1 MKPPGSAPSPFETAM
16 TTIKLRLLAG
26 LLVAAGLLSA
36 CSGDDPA
43 ALLASAKQYIAAKDY
58 KAAQIQLKN
67 ALQKQPESAETRFLL
82 GKVFLDV
89 GDPSSAA
96 VELEKARALN
106 HPAAQVVPPLA
117 RAMLMQGQRKKL
129 VEQFASTSL
138 RDAAADADLQTTL
151 AIAHASLGDSAQA
164 NAALERALQF
174 SPNNEAALLFQAR
187 LKAGAGDATGAK
199 ALIDRVLVSNPAN
212 DDALVLQG
220 HLLLSGAVDRTQAL
234 AAYRSAL
241 AANSQNLAAHSAAIG
256 ILLTQQDPDGAQAQL
271 DALKKVAPSHP
282 QTVYYEAQ
290 LALYRRDLVKA
301 GTLGAQL
308 LKAGP
313 DNVRTLQLMG
323 TVELQKGALVQAE
336 THLSRALQLAPQ
348 MVAVRQLLAQT
359 YIQQRLGDR
368 AYATIAPLA
377 EQPDAAG
384 HVLSLAAQAQLL
396 RGDNAKA
403 EALFERAVKAN
414 PEDMRSRTALALTE
428 IERGQPAQ
436 GVDELVQIASK
447 DPGTTADIALISTL
461 VRRRDYDGALKA
473 IEALEKKP
481 AADKALAATLR
492 ARVHLVR
499 GDRNAARQHFDRAVA
514 INATYYPAIAALAAL
529 DVDAKQPDAAK
540 KRLEALLK
548 IQPQHQQGLLTLA
561 TLKARTGSPR
571 EEVLTL
577 LNQAVQ
583 AHSGALAPRQA
594 LIDYYLR
601 EKDYKAALTAA
612 QNASAALPDDIA
624 LLDALGRVQ
633 LAANEHNQA
642 LATFNKL
649 ANLQPKSPQGPL
661 RIADVHL
668 AMKNNEAALQSLKRA
683 LSIQPDLLQAQRGVI
698 ALELAA
704 KRPKEAMAAARE
716 VQKQR
721 NDDAVGYALEGDVE
735 AMQRNWSAS
744 VAAYRA
750 GLSKKNGEQ
759 LAPKVH
765 AALVAGG
772 SRAGAEQWAAEWI
785 KTHPKDARFL
795 SYLGDTALA
804 QRDWAQAEN
813 RYQAVLK
820 LQPNNVAA
828 LNNVAWSA
836 MQQDKPGALALAE
849 KANSL
854 VPDQPMLMDTL
865 ALALAKDKQFDKAL
879 ELQKKAV
886 AMEPQNNALRLT
898 LAKLLLQSGDKS
910 GARSELD
917 ALAKLGD
924 TFRDRAEVDQLL
936 KTF

>member
-1 MKPPGSAPSPFETAM
+1 MN
-16 TTIKLRLLAG
+16 TIKPQVLASLLAAAC
-26 LLVAAGLLSA
+26 LLGA

-43 ALLASAKQYIAAKDY
+43 ALLTSAKQYIAAKDY

-82 GKVFLDV
+82 GQVFLNV

-96 VELEKARALN
+96 VELEKARTLN

-138 RDAAADADLQTTL
+138 GDAGADADLQTTL
-151 AIAHASLGDSAQA
+151 AIAHASLGDSTKA

-174 SPNNEAALLFQAR
+174 SPSNEAALLFQAR
-187 LKAGAGDATGAK
+187 LKAGAGDATGAN
-199 ALIDRVLVSNPAN
+199 ALIDRVLASNPAN
-212 DDALVLQG
+212 DDALLLQG
-220 HLLLSGAVDRTQAL
+220 HLLLSGNVDRAQAL
-234 AAYRSAL
+234 ATYRKAL
-241 AANSQNLAAHSAAIG
+241 AANNQNLAAHSAVIL
-256 ILLTQQDPDGAQAQL
+256 ILLSQQDPDGAQAQL
-271 DALKKVAPSHP
+271 DALKKVAPGHP

-290 LALYRRDLVKA
+290 LALYRRDFEKA
-301 GTLGAQL
+301 GNLGAQL

-348 MVAVRQLLAQT
+348 MVAVRRLLAQT
-359 YIQQRLGDR
+359 YLQQRLGDK
-368 AYATIAPLA
+368 AYETIAPLA
-377 EQPDAAG
+377 DQPGAAG
-384 HVLSLAAQAQLL
+384 DVLSLAAQAQLL
-396 RGDNAKA
+396 RGDTAKA

-414 PEDMRSRTALALTE
+414 PDDMRSRTALALTE
-428 IERGQPAQ
+428 VQRGQAEQ
-436 GVDELVQIASK
+436 GIDELVEIASK
-447 DPGTTADIALISTL
+447 DPGTTADIALITTQ

-473 IEALEKKP
+473 IDALEKKP
-481 AADKALAATLR
+481 AADKALTASLR
-492 ARVHLVR
+492 ARVAFVR
-499 GDRNAARQHFDRAVA
+499 GDRNAARQHFDRALA
-514 INATYYPAIAALAAL
+514 INATYFPAIAGLAAL
-529 DVDAKQPDAAK
+529 DLDAKQPEAAK

-548 IQPQHQQGLLTLA
+548 AQPQHQQGLLTLA
-561 TLKARTGSPR
+561 FIKSRTADPR
-571 EEVLTL
+571 DEVVAL

-583 AHSGALAPRQA
+583 AHSGVPGPRLA
-594 LIDYYLR
+594 LIDYYVR

-612 QNASAALPDDIA
+612 QNASAALPDNLA

-661 RIADVHL
+661 RIADVHV
-668 AMKNNEAALQSLKRA
+668 ATKNNEAALQSLKRA

-704 KRPKEAMAAARE
+704 KRPKEALATARE

-721 NDDAVGYALEGDVE
+721 TDEAIGHALEGDVE
-735 AMQRNWSAS
+735 SMQGKWSAA

-750 GLSKKNGEQ
+750 GLPKKNGEQ
-759 LAPKVH
+759 LAPKLH
-765 AALVAGG
+765 AALAAGG
-772 SRAGAEQWAAEWI
+772 PRAAADQWAAEWI
-785 KTHPKDARFL
+785 KSHPKDARFL

-804 QRDWAQAEN
+804 QRDWPQAES

-820 LQPNNVAA
+820 LEPNNVAA

-836 MQQDKPGALALAE
+836 MQQDKPGALALAQ
-849 KANSL
+849 KANTL
-854 VPDQPMLMDTL
+854 VPNQPALMDTL
-865 ALALAKDKQFDKAL
+865 ALALARDKQFDKAL

-886 AMEPQNNALRLT
+886 AMQPQNNALRLT
-898 LAKLLLQSGDKS
+898 LAKLLLQSGDKA

>member
-1 MKPPGSAPSPFETAM
+1 MNKL
-16 TTIKLRLLAG
+16 KLRILAG
-26 LLVAAGLLSA
+26 LIAAGVLA
-36 CSGDDPA
+36 GCMGDDPA
-43 ALLASAKQYIAAKDY
+43 ALLTSAKQYIASKDY

-82 GKVFLDV
+82 GKVFLAM
-89 GDPSSAA
+89 GDPSSAT

-106 HPAAQVVPPLA
+106 HPATEVVPPLA
-117 RAMLMQGQRKKL
+117 RAMLVQGQRKKL

-138 RDAAADADLQTTL
+138 GDAAADADLQTTL
-151 AIAHASLGDSAQA
+151 AIAQASLGDSAKA

-187 LKAGAGDATGAK
+187 LKAGAGDATGAN
-199 ALIDRVLVSNPAN
+199 ALIDRVLVGNPTN

-234 AAYRSAL
+234 AAYRKAL
-241 AANSQNLAAHSAAIG
+241 DANNQNLAAHSAVIL
-256 ILLTQQDPDGAQAQL
+256 ILLSQQDPDGAQAQL
-271 DALKKVAPSHP
+271 DALKKVAPGHP

-290 LALYRRDLVKA
+290 LALYRRDLEKA
-301 GTLGAQL
+301 GALGAQL

-348 MVAVRQLLAQT
+348 MVAVRHLLAQT
-359 YIQQRLGDR
+359 YLQQRLGDK

-377 EQPDAAG
+377 DQPGATSE
-384 HVLSLAAQAQLL
+384 VLSLAAQAQLL

-403 EALFERAVKAN
+403 EALFERAVKIN
-414 PEDMRSRTALALTE
+414 PADTRSRTALALTE
-428 IERGQPAQ
+428 IERGQGEQ
-436 GVDELVQIASK
+436 GVEDLVEIASK
-447 DPGTTADIALISTL
+447 DPGTTADIALITTQ

-473 IEALEKKP
+473 VDALEKKP
-481 AADKALAATLR
+481 SADKAMTASLR

-499 GDRNAARQHFDRAVA
+499 GDRNAARQHFDRALA
-514 INATYYPAIAALAAL
+514 INPAYFPAIAGLAAL
-529 DVDAKQPDAAK
+529 DLDAKQPEAAK

-548 IQPQHQQGLLTLA
+548 AQPQHQQGLLTLA
-561 TLKARTGSPR
+561 YLKSRTAAPR
-571 EEVLTL
+571 DEVVAL

-583 AHSGALAPRQA
+583 AHSGAPAPRLA
-594 LIDYYLR
+594 LIDYYFR

-612 QNASAALPDDIA
+612 QNASSALPDNIA

-642 LATFNKL
+642 LATFNKI

-661 RIADVHL
+661 RIADVHV

-704 KRPKEAMAAARE
+704 KRPKEALATARE

-721 NDDAVGYALEGDVE
+721 ADEAVGHALEGDVE
-735 AMQRNWSAS
+735 AMQRNWTAS

-750 GLSKKNGEQ
+750 GLSKKSGEQ

-795 SYLGDTALA
+795 SYLGDSALA
-804 QRDWAQAEN
+804 QRDWSQAES

-820 LQPNNVAA
+820 LEPNNVAA

-836 MQQDKPGALALAE
+836 MQQDKPGALALAQ
-849 KANSL
+849 KANTL
-854 VPDQPMLMDTL
+854 VPNQPALMDTL

-886 AMEPQNNALRLT
+886 AMQPQNNALRLT
-898 LAKLLLQSGDKS
+898 LAKLLLQSGDKA
-910 GARSELD
+910 GARTELD